1 MSPPTDAKD
10 HHAALVRVEGR
21 VAVLE
26 DKVSGMSDKLTAIAS
41 TSAMTADYLRD
52 MRDDHRADR
61 AADIE
66 EYRSICGVIRGLNLA
81 ENVINDLVQKMEKS
95 DD

>member
-1 MSPPTDAKD
+1 MNDYKLLAHVAKEIEQLREEQGF
-10 HHAALVRVEGR
+10 HGA
-21 VAVLE
+21 
-26 DKVSGMSDKLTAIAS
+26 SG
-41 TSAMTADYLRD
+41 
-52 MRDDHRADR
+52 R

-66 EYRSICGVIRGLNLA
+66 EYRTVCGVIRGLNLA

>member
-1 MSPPTDAKD
+1 MNDYKLLSHIAREIKQLKD
-10 HHAALVRVEGR
+10 EQAFH
-21 VAVLE
+21 
-26 DKVSGMSDKLTAIAS
+26 VSSG
-41 TSAMTADYLRD
+41 
-52 MRDDHRADR
+52 R

-66 EYRSICGVIRGLNLA
+66 EYRNVCGVIRGLNLA

>member
-1 MSPPTDAKD
+1 MNDYKLLAHVAKEIE
-10 HHAALVRVEGR
+10 R
-21 VAVLE
+21 
-26 DKVSGMSDKLTAIAS
+26 
-41 TSAMTADYLRD
+41 LRAEQGF
-52 MRDDHRADR
+52 HLANGR

-81 ENVINDLVQKMEKS
+81 ENIINDLVQKLEKS